1 MLHAVLLLSCF
12 TKRVTLMTHLQCVR
26 KVSKKTFNGVS
37 LGGYTGLNPHNL
49 IKQIYN
55 RLNYF
60 LKQRSC
66 VGNGCL
72 QGGADGS
79 GGFEIAVK
87 LLTLKI
93 LD

>member
-1 MLHAVLLLSCF
+1 MA
-12 TKRVTLMTHLQCVR
+12 
-26 KVSKKTFNGVS
+26 S
-37 LGGYTGLNPHNL
+37 LGGFIGLNPHNL

-60 LKQRSC
+60 LKQRAC
-66 VGNGCL
+66 VGDGCL
-72 QGGADGS
+72 LGGADGS

-87 LLTLKI
+87 LLILKI